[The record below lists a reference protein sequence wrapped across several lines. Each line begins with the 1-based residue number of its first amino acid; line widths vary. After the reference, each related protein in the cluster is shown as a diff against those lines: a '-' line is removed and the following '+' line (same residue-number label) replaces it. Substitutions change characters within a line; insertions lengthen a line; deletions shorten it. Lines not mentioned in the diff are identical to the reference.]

1 MVGPGVGWT
10 TQMRNTHHGKVSPWR
25 PTERWRCGILSKPK
39 WIS

>member
-10 TQMRNTHHGKVSPWR
+10 TQMRNTHQGDVSPWR
-25 PTERWRCGILSKPK
+25 PRECWRCGILRELK